1 MLGRG
6 NMRKYL
12 ILLGVLFTV
21 FILGCA
27 ASNSSAQDT
36 NNKEKTTNTQAKEK
50 PTPKIMCIQINDKI
64 FEVLLY
70 DTNATQ
76 SLIKTLPQKISMSR
90 WGDEF
95 YGKLNHT
102 VDYSGDGLRD
112 VFEVGEVALWPQ
124 GNALCIFFGPTPA
137 SKGTEP
143 RMASKG
149 APFGKIIG
157 DAKELAKYEAG
168 LNAVNVYLK

>member
-1 MLGRG
+1 
-6 NMRKYL
+6 MRKCL
-12 ILLGVLFTV
+12 VLLGVLFIV
-21 FILGCA
+21 FVLGCA
-27 ASNSSAQDT
+27 SSNSSAQNTD
-36 NNKEKTTNTQAKEK
+36 NKEKITNTQAKEK
-50 PTPKIMCIQINDKI
+50 TTPKIMCIQINDKI

-70 DTNATQ
+70 DTKATQ
-76 SLIKTLPQKISMSR
+76 SLIEKLPQKISMSR

-102 VDYSGDGLRD
+102 VDYSGDELRD
-112 VFEVGEVALWPQ
+112 VFAVGEVALWPQ

-137 SKGTEP
+137 STGTEP
-143 RMASKG
+143 KMASKG

-168 LNAVNVYLK
+168 LDNVTIYLK